1 MNSQKEESEKK
12 DNIEIIPNEEISEE
26 ENSENP
32 DQEDIPGSNV
42 NLASFIT
49 TPYERVLA
57 IINEAKAFIL
67 SVSKNQQELIKGLEW
82 SIKVIS
88 SHSLYS
94 YEIKD
99 QDYLNQMSE
108 DNPDF
113 KQFVEFVNSYNDKV
127 IQMDDKNNKIEG
139 KSFQKSSL
147 NLKRA
152 NPSKKIEEEEKKEEK
167 KENNNNNNNEI
178 SIKIKLNKEEKNQE
192 NTRNNSKVLSPKS
205 KDNSL

>member
-1 MNSQKEESEKK
+1 
-12 DNIEIIPNEEISEE
+12 
-26 ENSENP
+26 
-32 DQEDIPGSNV
+32 
-42 NLASFIT
+42 
-49 TPYERVLA
+49 
-57 IINEAKAFIL
+57 
-67 SVSKNQQELIKGLEW
+67 
-82 SIKVIS
+82 
-88 SHSLYS
+88 
-94 YEIKD
+94 
-99 QDYLNQMSE
+99 MSE

-178 SIKIKLNKEEKNQE
+178 SIKIKLQ
-192 NTRNNSKVLSPKS
+192 
-205 KDNSL
+205 